1 MLEVKAKVEV
11 WTKTKKKK
19 SNKKDSK
26 KKKKKKKK
34 NPKATQQIRSKGSS
48 YVCTQW
54 EIQTQIFDSK
64 HPFVSNWLKSL
75 CKFFTVI

>member
-48 YVCTQW
+48 
-54 EIQTQIFDSK
+54 
-64 HPFVSNWLKSL
+64 
-75 CKFFTVI
+75 